1 LGNKK
6 KLISSSKQNELKST
20 LKKPQLEESLRQDKK
35 SSREKNEIFKNEST
49 PKQHHRE
56 AESAGKLAAGDRD
69 DSLERIEL
77 KW

>member
-1 LGNKK
+1 MGNKK

-20 LKKPQLEESLRQDKK
+20 LKKPQIEEGRHDKK

-56 AESAGKLAAGDRD
+56 AESAGKLVAGDRD
-69 DSLERIEL
+69 DSL
-77 KW
+77 